1 MKTIFFLDDSE
12 DFLEIAKIFVET
24 SGDYRA
30 LTSKSYDETLT
41 HEDEVLHSDVAFLD
55 INLGPN
61 SPSGIQVFRW
71 LRQKG
76 YSHPIYF
83 LTGHAKNSAEVQAAQ
98 AEGNVSVLTKPFSP
112 EKLLQLIGA
121 S

>member
-12 DFLEIAKIFVET
+12 DFLEIAKMFVEN

-30 LTSKSYDETLT
+30 ITSKSYKESLLL
-41 HEDEVLHSDVAFLD
+41 EREILASNVAFLD
-55 INLGPN
+55 INLGLHE
-61 SPSGIQVFRW
+61 PSGVQVFRW
-71 LRQKG
+71 LREKG
-76 YSHPIYF
+76 YNHPIYF

-112 EKLLQLIGA
+112 EKLLHLIGA